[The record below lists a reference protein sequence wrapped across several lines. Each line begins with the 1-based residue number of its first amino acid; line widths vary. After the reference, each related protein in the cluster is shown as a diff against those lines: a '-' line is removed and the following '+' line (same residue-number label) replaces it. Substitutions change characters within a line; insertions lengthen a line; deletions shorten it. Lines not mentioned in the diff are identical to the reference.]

1 MKKVVN
7 INLAG
12 TKFTI
17 DEDAY
22 LKLDKYLSSINKHF
36 SKSSGFE
43 DIMYDIESRVAEL
56 FLEDRQGTDI
66 ITIGKVDNIEKV
78 MGTPNDFGAVDDEAV
93 QTARLQTNKR
103 FFRDPDNKVLGGV
116 ASGLAAYFGI
126 EKPLFMRALILIISL
141 SGIGILP
148 YLILWILIPEA
159 KSASDKLAMHG
170 EAINIDSIA
179 NVVED
184 SVTEIK
190 DTIQDFSKNFKS
202 MML

>member
-22 LKLDKYLSSINKHF
+22 HKLDKYLSTINKHF
-36 SKSSGFE
+36 SSSSGFE

-66 ITIGKVDNIEKV
+66 ITIEKVDNIEKI
-78 MGTPNDFGAVDDEAV
+78 MGKPDDFGATEEDTVTGTSVKAS
-93 QTARLQTNKR
+93 KR
-103 FFRDPDNKVLGGV
+103 FFRHPDDKMIGGV

-126 EKPLFMRALILIISL
+126 DTSLMRAIFLVVSL
-141 SGIGILP
+141 SGIGALP
-148 YLILWILIPEA
+148 YIALWIFIPEA
-159 KSASDKLAMHG
+159 KSASDRLAMHG
-170 EAINIDSIA
+170 ETINVDSIA
-179 NVVED
+179 NVVEEG
-184 SVTEIK
+184 VIELK
-190 DTIQDFSKNFKS
+190 DTIQDLGKNFKS
-202 MML
+202 MIL